1 MVKKRTFQALLIG
14 LVAVMPL
21 ASTSVAADKFITI
34 ASTTSTANSGLF
46 DAILPVF
53 EEKTGIEPRVI
64 AVGTGQAI
72 RQAKNGDADVLF
84 VHHRA
89 SEDAFVS
96 EGFGVKRFDVMY
108 NDFLIAGP
116 KSDPAKVHGLKDV
129 VASMRKIAE
138 GQKPFVSRGDD
149 SGTHKKELGLWKKTG
164 IDVKSQSGTWYRESG
179 SGMGGTLNTAAGM
192 NAYVLADRGTWL
204 SFKNRGD
211 LVVQIEGDP
220 RLFNPYGVILVDPKR
235 HPHVKAEL
243 GQMFIDWIIS
253 PEGQRLIGE
262 FTIDGK
268 GLFVPNAKG

>member
-72 RQAKNGDADVLF
+72 RQAKNGDADGLF

>member
-1 MVKKRTFQALLIG
+1 
-14 LVAVMPL
+14 MPL